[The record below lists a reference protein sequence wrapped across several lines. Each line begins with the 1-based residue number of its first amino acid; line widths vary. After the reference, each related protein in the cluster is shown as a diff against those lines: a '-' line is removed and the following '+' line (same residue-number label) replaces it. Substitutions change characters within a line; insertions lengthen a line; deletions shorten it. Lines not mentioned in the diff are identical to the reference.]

1 MRSRTI
7 TCAGVRSRAVAAV
20 GAVAAVVLLTGFGPP
35 DPADL
40 GDADLAR
47 SVSPLTAN
55 VADLSRNVTDVA
67 STKRDGGDE
76 VVTLQSDILFAF
88 GKATLSDR
96 AKARINEMVAD
107 IARNARLSVSGHTDS
122 IGSTASN
129 KKLSTARAKAVA
141 DVVAAQRPDLRLSV
155 KGYGESRPVAP
166 NSSAGKD
173 NPEGRAANRRVELRY
188 RA

>member
-1 MRSRTI
+1 MSRPI
-7 TCAGVRSRAVAAV
+7 AGVAAVAASWL
-20 GAVAAVVLLTGFGPP
+20 LLTGFGPP
-35 DPADL
+35 DP
-40 GDADLAR
+40 GSFTDAELAT
-47 SVSPLTAN
+47 SVSPLTTN

-67 STKRDGGDE
+67 STKRDGDDE
-76 VVTLQSDILFAF
+76 VVTLKSDILFAF

-96 AKARINEMVAD
+96 AKAEIRELVAD
-107 IARNARLSVSGHTDS
+107 VPTNARLSVTGHTDS

-129 KKLSTARAKAVA
+129 QKLSTARAKAVA

-173 NPEGRAANRRVELRY
+173 NPEGRAENRRVELRY